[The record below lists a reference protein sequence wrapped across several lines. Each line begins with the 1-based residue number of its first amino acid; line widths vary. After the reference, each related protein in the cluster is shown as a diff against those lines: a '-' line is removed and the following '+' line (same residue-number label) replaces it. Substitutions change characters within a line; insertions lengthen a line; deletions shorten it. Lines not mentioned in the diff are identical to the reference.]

1 MSTTRRIV
9 SLRHGRRVDLDSGL
23 IREADGSTSTL
34 TTTEARLLSALVDR
48 AGELVTGEQL
58 LQTVW
63 GRSWDGDP
71 DAMGVVRNAMFKLR
85 RKLERD
91 PRHPEQLT
99 TEQGDGYRLL
109 LDERPANAEAGAAV
123 GRSALIAAVVEHTA
137 TQPVPLILL
146 GPWRSGKTTVVR
158 AALRLLA
165 QRSLNIARL
174 DPRTLDRRTLLDPD
188 RLLAVLTDELL
199 DAVGIDPDTIEAR
212 GGTPHQRLKRLME
225 RHVLPAA
232 EAGLVLV
239 VEDVDRLARVP
250 EQADVL
256 AMLRGWTE
264 ETHPVWERFRLV
276 LTSATPPVLLT
287 ARLHLSPFNLGRT
300 LHVDDLTEPEV
311 LSLAS
316 ARGVPEPAA
325 KQVFEAVGGHVGMV
339 VSALDALQAG
349 ASDPFSALRSELAER
364 VAAVPGG
371 QAAWT
376 ALIAE
381 SATPAEPALSELLR
395 LGLLDA
401 SRHPLRASRPMT
413 ERLFG

>member
-1 MSTTRRIV
+1 MSTARRIV

-48 AGELVTGEQL
+48 AGELITGEQL

-109 LDERPANAEAGAAV
+109 LDERPARAEAEAAV
-123 GRSALIAAVVEHTA
+123 GRGALIHAVVEHTA
-137 TQPVPLILL
+137 TQPVPLVLL

-165 QRSLNIARL
+165 QRSLNVARL
-174 DPRTLDRRTLLDPD
+174 DTRTLDRHTLLDPE
-188 RLLAVLTDELL
+188 RLLGVLTDELL
-199 DAVGIDPDTIEAR
+199 DAVGLDPDTIEAR
-212 GGTPHQRLKRLME
+212 GGTPHQRLRRLME

-264 ETHPVWERFRLV
+264 ETRPVWERFRLV

-287 ARLHLSPFNLGRT
+287 ARLHLSPFNLGHT
-300 LHVDDLTEPEV
+300 LHVDDLTEAEV
-311 LSLAS
+311 TSLAT
-316 ARGVPEPAA
+316 ARGLPEAA
-325 KQVFEAVGGHVGMV
+325 GRSAFEAVGGHVGMV
-339 VSALDALQAG
+339 VSVLDEAQAG
-349 ASDPFSALRSELAER
+349 AADPHAALRKELADR
-364 VAAVPGG
+364 VAAIVGG

-376 ALIAE
+376 ALVADGT
-381 SATPAEPALSELLR
+381 TPAEPALSELLR
-395 LGLLDA
+395 LGMLDA
-401 SRHPLRASRPMT
+401 SQHPLRPSRKMT